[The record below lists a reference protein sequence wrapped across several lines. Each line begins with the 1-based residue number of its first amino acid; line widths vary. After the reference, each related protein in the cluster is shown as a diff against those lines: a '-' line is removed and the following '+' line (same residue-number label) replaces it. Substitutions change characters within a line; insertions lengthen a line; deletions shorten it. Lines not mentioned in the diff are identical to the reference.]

1 MTRKSERLAHARS
14 FSWFTF
20 VGAVAGLVHYFVAI
34 GMEASFSLA
43 PAVANTI
50 GFLCAFPVSYLG
62 HQHFSFAA
70 RDTHHRQTLPRFL
83 IVACSGFISNQI
95 LLLAALQLL
104 QLLHLPFWLAL
115 GIVMIIVAALTYSSS
130 HFWAFR

>member
-1 MTRKSERLAHARS
+1 MTYDSRRRAHARS

-34 GMEASFSLA
+34 GTEAGFGLA
-43 PAVANTI
+43 PAVANTY

-62 HQHFSFAA
+62 HRNFSFAT
-70 RDTHHRQTLPRFL
+70 RDTHHRQALPRFL
-83 IVACSGFISNQI
+83 LVALSGFISNQI
-95 LLLAALQLL
+95 LLLLALN
-104 QLLHLPFWLAL
+104 LLHLPFWLAL
-115 GIVMIIVAALTYSSS
+115 GFVMVIVAAITYSSS